1 MGWLE
6 KIPTGILFAAAVL
19 MLLAPFF
26 PEPHLAEKFKML
38 MAGNLRKPLDVLDV
52 FWHLFPSI
60 LLVLKLIRNAS

>member
-6 KIPTGILFAAAVL
+6 KIPTGILIAAAVL

-26 PEPHLAEKFKML
+26 PEPHLVEKFKML
-38 MAGNLRKPLDVLDV
+38 MAGDLRKPLDFFDV

-60 LLVLKLIRNAS
+60 LLALKLVRNAT